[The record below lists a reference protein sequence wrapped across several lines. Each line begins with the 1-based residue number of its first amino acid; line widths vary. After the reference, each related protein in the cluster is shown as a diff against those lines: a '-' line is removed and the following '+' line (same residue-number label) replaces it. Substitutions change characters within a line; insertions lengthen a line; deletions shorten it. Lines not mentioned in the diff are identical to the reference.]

1 MLTYSLSYNH
11 SLDTVEAHT
20 QTLSEPSK
28 ADIFLVRGLSLPLLV
43 AWRSQQSSQ
52 HHFRG
57 VTAWGFVVPL
67 MIAVARFSKWTIH
80 VE

>member
-1 MLTYSLSYNH
+1 MLTYSLGYNH

-28 ADIFLVRGLSLPLLV
+28 ADIFLVRGLRLPLLV
-43 AWRSQQSSQ
+43 PWRSQQSSQ

-67 MIAVARFSKWTIH
+67 
-80 VE
+80 